1 MFDHILLQP
10 DMTTFNI
17 SILQALVYQ
26 TNDVNGQVESLQN
39 LGYSEKS
46 VTRILRKVSYII
58 WFLLDS
64 SEIKITLLSWFVTLC
79 TDFDLFR

>member
-1 MFDHILLQP
+1 MRLLRTNSSALTKLCELKLMFDHILLQS

-26 TNDVNGQVESLQN
+26 THDVNGQIESLET

-58 WFLLDS
+58 
-64 SEIKITLLSWFVTLC
+64 
-79 TDFDLFR
+79 

>member
-1 MFDHILLQP
+1 MRLLEENSGALVKLCMIKLMFDHILLQS

-26 TNDVNGQVESLQN
+26 TNDLNGQIESLEN

-58 WFLLDS
+58 
-64 SEIKITLLSWFVTLC
+64 
-79 TDFDLFR
+79 

>member
-1 MFDHILLQP
+1 MFDHILLQS

-26 TNDVNGQVESLQN
+26 TNDLNGQIESLEN

-58 WFLLDS
+58 CFLLYS
-64 SEIKITLLSWFVTLC
+64 SKTNNPSFIVRNTIH
-79 TDFDLFR
+79 